1 MRRKVPFLGEER
13 IVREVDE
20 SSLAK
25 KARGNVIDDI
35 LSTHKQP
42 STWDD
47 LVTSDYPDPLG
58 GPPKVSRP
66 HAAPKKPARPKTV
79 PISPG
84 TLLKKAGSEGTHFT
98 DSYSSNNRS
107 STNNRSSN
115 SFSDNSLSSIDWLPI
130 NSGHGLRINISGNL
144 DLSLRQEWRR
154 LLEETE
160 RSGVGQFEF
169 NLTEAPSLSLTGLA
183 MLLLFKEQ
191 KKSERGDIK
200 LCHCNRD
207 VWQMLQWTGM
217 DRYFTIQAIPGTQIK
232 SQS

>member
-13 IVREVDE
+13 IVRDGDE
-20 SSLAK
+20 TALAK
-25 KARGNVIDDI
+25 KARASVIDDI
-35 LSTHKQP
+35 LSTHAQP
-42 STWDD
+42 TTWDD
-47 LVTSDYPDPLG
+47 LVASDYPDPMG

-79 PISPG
+79 PMTPG
-84 TLLKKAGSEGTHFT
+84 TVLKKAVADANYSSSSLV
-98 DSYSSNNRS
+98 SYSDSA
-107 STNNRSSN
+107 
-115 SFSDNSLSSIDWLPI
+115 LSAIDWLPI

-144 DLSLRQEWRR
+144 DLNLREEWRR

-160 RSGVGQFEF
+160 RSGVDQFEF

-200 LCHCNRD
+200 LCHCNRE

-217 DRYFTIQAIPGTQIK
+217 DRYFTIQAIPGTNVK
-232 SQS
+232 P